1 MHCGGRLSSVPFGN
15 VQERLGH
22 SNISITME
30 IYSHVLPG
38 MQEEA
43 ASRLDQALR
52 RAMGQDDGGPAGPVP
67 A

>member
-1 MHCGGRLSSVPFGN
+1 
-15 VQERLGH
+15 
-22 SNISITME
+22 ME